1 MIEGRVN
8 AKGEATIYLL
18 LHGNAGEEQTVEAI
32 IDTGFTSYLSLP
44 AVLIDRLDLSWA
56 GRGQALLADG
66 SLHVFDMYIGTVM
79 WDGQQRTIEVDEAET
94 DPLAGMG
101 LLRGHS
107 LRVDAV
113 ENGIVRIEALV

>member
-8 AKGEATIYLL
+8 ANGEATIYLL

-32 IDTGFTSYLSLP
+32 IDTGFTGYLSLP
-44 AVLIDRLDLSWA
+44 AVLIDRLGLSWA
-56 GRGQALLADG
+56 GRAQALLADG

-79 WDGQQRTIEVDEAET
+79 WDGQQRTIEVDEADTE
-94 DPLAGMG
+94 PLAGMG

-107 LRVDAV
+107 LRVDVV